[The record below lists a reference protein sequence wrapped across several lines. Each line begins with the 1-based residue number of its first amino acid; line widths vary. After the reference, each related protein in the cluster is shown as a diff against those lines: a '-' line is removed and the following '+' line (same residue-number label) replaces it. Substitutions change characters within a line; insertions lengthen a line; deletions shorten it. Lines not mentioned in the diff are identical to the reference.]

1 MKDAALTYR
10 LVLKTTAFA
19 PHLLKEHNYTNIN
32 IKNIL
37 AKPALDRL
45 YCAVSITCVVF
56 SFMRHLFILLSLF
69 RLGFGSFVDKV
80 VMPYVSTVPRKLVE
94 PCEGC
99 AAPYGFKH
107 HMRLSTD
114 TSGISTLCFYFQL
127 FNASFFSWL
136 VLKTSIPKIVFI
148 LF

>member
-45 YCAVSITCVVF
+45 YCAVSITSVVF
-56 SFMRHLFILLSLF
+56 SFIHTIIPVQAWIWKFCGQSSDAL
-69 RLGFGSFVDKV
+69 RLN
-80 VMPYVSTVPRKLVE
+80 
-94 PCEGC
+94 C
-99 AAPYGFKH
+99 A
-107 HMRLSTD
+107 
-114 TSGISTLCFYFQL
+114 Q
-127 FNASFFSWL
+127 
-136 VLKTSIPKIVFI
+136 KIG
-148 LF
+148 